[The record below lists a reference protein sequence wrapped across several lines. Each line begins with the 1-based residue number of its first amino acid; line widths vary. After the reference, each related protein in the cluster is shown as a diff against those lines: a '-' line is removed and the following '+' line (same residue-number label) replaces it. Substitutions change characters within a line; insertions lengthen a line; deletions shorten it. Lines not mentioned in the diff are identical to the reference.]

1 MNVKMNAA
9 FHIVTEKTLNI
20 SDRKGIFGTI
30 FNKGL
35 NFMKNYINKFL
46 RYLEIERAASRDT
59 VRAYKRDLEEFF
71 KHVNTEPDKIDMI
84 DIRGFIAGQI
94 KAGYNKNTVSRRLAS
109 IRSFFKFLRREGYTK
124 ANPARLVSNI
134 KLPKL
139 LPRFL
144 SVDDIFSLVEKP
156 EGVGFIP
163 ARDRAI
169 LELLYSS
176 GLRVGEL
183 SGLGIED
190 VNIKGSLI
198 KVRGKGKKERIVP
211 VGSKAIDAIKSY
223 MIERVLLKSRN
234 SALFLNR
241 LGRRLT
247 DRGIRR
253 IVVKY
258 ARALKISGRVGP
270 HTLRHTFATHLLQGG
285 ADLRIIQELLGHSS
299 LSTTQKY
306 THLDVTHLMDIYDK
320 AHPLAR
326 ETGEHK
332 EKGSKVRSN

>member
-1 MNVKMNAA
+1 
-9 FHIVTEKTLNI
+9 
-20 SDRKGIFGTI
+20 
-30 FNKGL
+30 
-35 NFMKNYINKFL
+35 MKDYINKFL
-46 RYLEIERAASRDT
+46 RYLEVERAASHDT
-59 VRAYKRDLEEFF
+59 VRAYKKDLEGFYE
-71 KHVNTEPDKIDMI
+71 HVNTEPANIDVI
-84 DIRGFIAGQI
+84 DVRGFIAEQI

-109 IRSFFKFLRREGYTK
+109 IRSFFKFLRREGYIK

-134 KLPKL
+134 KLPKV

-156 EGVGFIP
+156 EGIGFIP

-176 GLRVGEL
+176 GLRVAEL
-183 SGLGIED
+183 SGLNIDD
-190 VNIKGSLI
+190 VNIKGCLI
-198 KVRGKGKKERIVP
+198 KVKGKGRKERIIP
-211 VGSKAIDAIKSY
+211 VGSKAIDALKSY
-223 MIERVLLKSRN
+223 MIERVLLKSKN
-234 SALFLNR
+234 KSLFLNR
-241 LGRRLT
+241 LGKRLT

-258 ARALKISGRVGP
+258 AKAIQISGKIGP
-270 HTLRHTFATHLLQGG
+270 HTLRHSFATHLLQGG

-306 THLDVTHLMDIYDK
+306 THLDVTHLMDIYDS

-326 ETGEHK
+326 EGGDRK
-332 EKGSKVRSN
+332 EKSSKLRSK